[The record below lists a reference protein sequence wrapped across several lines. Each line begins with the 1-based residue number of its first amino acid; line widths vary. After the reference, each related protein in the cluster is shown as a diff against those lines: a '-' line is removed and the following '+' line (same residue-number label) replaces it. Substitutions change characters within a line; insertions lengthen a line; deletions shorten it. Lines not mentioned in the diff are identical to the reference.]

1 MSIKPNFGLTV
12 ICIDFNDNNMVAHID
27 VCMESISTVKQMTC
41 ASLLHDIEVW
51 STFKVHKQGKQQF
64 RTYTF
69 HTTIMHVDIVSANM
83 SNHCFLVGSQN
94 IPSSNC

>member
-41 ASLLHDIEVW
+41 ASLLHDIEV
-51 STFKVHKQGKQQF
+51 
-64 RTYTF
+64 
-69 HTTIMHVDIVSANM
+69 
-83 SNHCFLVGSQN
+83 
-94 IPSSNC
+94 